1 MINRVL
7 VFNYFRPDVASAFKE
22 CVFASHDEAKIKY
35 WLEQAEHTR
44 EKYFK
49 LPMLPVFWDEHDPSI
64 SDCTEQKQDHYVVIE
79 IEDEL

>member
-7 VFNYFRPDVASAFKE
+7 VFNYFRPDATSAFKE
-22 CVFASHDEAKIKY
+22 CVFASQDEAKIKY

-49 LPMLPVFWDEHDPSI
+49 LPMLHVFWDEHDPSL
-64 SDCTEQKQDHYVVIE
+64 SDCTEQKLDHYVVIE